1 MSEASLLCLQND
13 LLCCMKEGKELFRC
27 DESKRW
33 DNIRLQSHP
42 VPTRWHVS
50 LKSPGLPV
58 WLQGAR
64 RGWRPGACVGLQVF
78 CASLGLTQPAATPG
92 AAREAAATR
101 HPPSSGRCLAPCDGR
116 TSVQRRPLLTAD
128 TLGHLHYPELG
139 TVEYK
144 PSHTETCVGA
154 LRGNYSCP
162 QCSLCSFVSRQQ
174 QNLAKTFHGPYLAPR
189 FLMYKSRI
197 AGEKSFWV
205 LRITLRIR
213 DWLIF

>member
-1 MSEASLLCLQND
+1 MYVCYDHKWLLGCRRMFDVRTELALFTKWSP
-13 LLCCMKEGKELFRC
+13 LLYEGR
-27 DESKRW
+27 
-33 DNIRLQSHP
+33 QG
-42 VPTRWHVS
+42 HVS

-58 WLQGAR
+58 WLQCAR

-101 HPPSSGRCLAPCDGR
+101 HPPSSGRRLAPCDGR
-116 TSVQRRPLLTAD
+116 TSVQRRPPLTAD

-144 PSHTETCVGA
+144 PSHIETCVGA

-162 QCSLCSFVSRQQ
+162 QCSLCAQFLKILLSVGSSKTWRKLFMAHIWHRVSWCI
-174 QNLAKTFHGPYLAPR
+174 NLGLPVRRAFG
-189 FLMYKSRI
+189 F
-197 AGEKSFWV
+197 
-205 LRITLRIR
+205 
-213 DWLIF
+213 

>member
-1 MSEASLLCLQND
+1 MSEPSLLCLQND
-13 LLCCMKEGKELFRC
+13 LLFCMKEGKDTYLWRVLGCLCGCNVPEEAGGLVPVSAYRC
-27 DESKRW
+27 S
-33 DNIRLQSHP
+33 
-42 VPTRWHVS
+42 VPASAW
-50 LKSPGLPV
+50 PNP
-58 WLQGAR
+58 
-64 RGWRPGACVGLQVF
+64 RPR
-78 CASLGLTQPAATPG
+78 PG

-116 TSVQRRPLLTAD
+116 TSVQRRPPLTAD